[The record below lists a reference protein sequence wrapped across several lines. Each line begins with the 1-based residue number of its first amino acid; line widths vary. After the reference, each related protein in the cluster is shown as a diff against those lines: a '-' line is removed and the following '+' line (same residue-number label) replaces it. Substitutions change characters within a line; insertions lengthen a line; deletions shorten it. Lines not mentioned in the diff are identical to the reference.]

1 MGAELV
7 NHGKCVGLLCPVLIA
22 IWRQLVLLFCILDFR
37 QMSHFSSLN
46 HELNVEITE
55 KNWNYHV
62 ARTPQSRKMCSV
74 RIPDV
79 RASVK
84 QLVSLF

>member
-37 QMSHFSSLN
+37 QMSHFCSLN
-46 HELNVEITE
+46 HELNIDSTE
-55 KNWNYHV
+55 KNWNYHDALASPEV
-62 ARTPQSRKMCSV
+62 AKCS
-74 RIPDV
+74 
-79 RASVK
+79 A
-84 QLVSLF
+84 